1 VKIGKCFKYDEI
13 TMKLKPSEIKKIIQE
28 VFDGF
33 NLNNIKIILFGSR
46 AKNQYAKDS
55 DWDFLIIVEKTL
67 SREEK
72 MEISYQIRKT
82 LAQKHIPCDI
92 IIRSQAEIKEF
103 TSRVNSATKT
113 AIEEGVSF

>member
-1 VKIGKCFKYDEI
+1 
-13 TMKLKPSEIKKIIQE
+13 MKLKPSEIKKIIQD

-33 NLNNIKIILFGSR
+33 KLKIVKIILFGSR
-46 AKNQYAKDS
+46 AKNQYLKDS

-82 LAQKHIPCDI
+82 LAQKHTPCDI
-92 IIRSQAEIKEF
+92 IIRSQSEIKEL
-103 TSRVNSATKT
+103 TSRVNSTTKT
-113 AIEEGVSF
+113 AIEEGIPF